1 MKKQLSPSMMCA
13 DFFHLGD
20 QLREFEEN
28 GIEYLHIDIMDGVF
42 VPNYTLGTDFVKRLK
57 SATSIPLDIHL
68 MIERPEERLAWFTF
82 GEGDYVSVHAE
93 TTKHLERVLSAIR
106 ARGARPMVAIN
117 PATPLSVLDYV
128 LDDIDAVLVETLRKR
143 YGGAVRALYD
153 PDAKRAAPLDADIV
167 FSTVVYEDQTL
178 PDYTT
183 ERLSARSLVAVLYY
197 GYGGLFISNEKKTP
211 FLPNIVLAWRYFVSN
226 EATRRMNVEKNPLL
240 AANAV
245 VVGYA
250 KMDRLATIPRREGGG
265 KTILLCPHHTLEKIP
280 GELSL
285 STFLKNADLYQ
296 RLPEMFPGITFVFRP
311 HPLLFPRLATAKWWG
326 AERTAA
332 YERAMEAHPNVVFQR
347 GGDYFEAFRNSDAL
361 IHDCGSFLA
370 EYFYTGSPQ
379 CYLLDG
385 EATLEEQFLPFA
397 RTLAEH
403 VRKGYTDEDVV
414 SFVRDVAAGRDPDRE
429 SRAAFAAREVCVN
442 HPDATS
448 AVVAVLDAALGG
460 ATLRQI

>member
-1 MKKQLSPSMMCA
+1 MI
-13 DFFHLGD
+13 G
-20 QLREFEEN
+20 
-28 GIEYLHIDIMDGVF
+28 
-42 VPNYTLGTDFVKRLK
+42 KRLIRLLT
-57 SATSIPLDIHL
+57 ALIPAKGVRKRVRAKWLA
-68 MIERPEERLAWFTF
+68 RAQAERLA
-82 GEGDYVSVHAE
+82 A
-93 TTKHLERVLSAIR
+93 LAPRQR
-106 ARGARPMVAIN
+106 ARYAARADACRANLGRRVRLKEDFLVCDASMFSGESVYARLAADPRFDCAIAVA
-117 PATPLSVLDYV
+117 PRVTRGEAFLRETLAKTVD
-128 LDDIDAVLVETLRKR
+128 TLRKR
-143 YGGAVRALYD
+143 YGDAVRALYD
-153 PDAKRAAPLDADIV
+153 PDAKSALPLDANIV

-183 ERLSARSLVAVLYY
+183 ERLSARALVAVLYY

-211 FLPNIVLAWRYFVSN
+211 YLPNIVLAWRYFVSN

-245 VVGYA
+245 TVGYA
-250 KMDRLATIPRREGGG
+250 KMDRLATIPRRERAG

-296 RLPEMFPGITFVFRP
+296 RLPEMFPEITFVFRP

-326 AERTAA
+326 PEKTSA

-370 EYFYTGSPQ
+370 EYFYTGCPQ
-379 CYLLDG
+379 CYLLES

-403 VRKGYTDEDVV
+403 VRKAYTDEEVV

-429 SRAAFAAREVCVN
+429 SRAAFAAKEVCVN

-460 ATLRQI
+460 ARIGGI

>member
-1 MKKQLSPSMMCA
+1 MI
-13 DFFHLGD
+13 G
-20 QLREFEEN
+20 
-28 GIEYLHIDIMDGVF
+28 
-42 VPNYTLGTDFVKRLK
+42 KRLIRLLT
-57 SATSIPLDIHL
+57 ALIPAKRVRKRVRARWLA
-68 MIERPEERLAWFTF
+68 RAQAERLA
-82 GEGDYVSVHAE
+82 A
-93 TTKHLERVLSAIR
+93 LAPRVR
-106 ARGARPMVAIN
+106 ARYGELAAACRAKLARGGRLKVAFLVCD
-117 PATPLSVLDYV
+117 ASMFSGESVYARLAADPRF
-128 LDDIDAVLVETLRKR
+128 DCAIAVAPRVTRGEAFLRETLAKTVDTLRKR
-143 YGGAVRALYD
+143 YGDAVRALYD
-153 PDAKRAAPLDADIV
+153 PDAKRSLPLDADIV

-183 ERLSARSLVAVLYY
+183 ERLSERALVAVLYY

-211 FLPNIVLAWRYFVSN
+211 YLPNIVLSWRYFVSN

-240 AANAV
+240 AENAV
-245 VVGYA
+245 TVGYA

-265 KTILLCPHHTLEKIP
+265 KVILLCPHHTLEKIP

-285 STFLKNADLYQ
+285 STFLKNAGLYQ
-296 RLPEMFPGITFVFRP
+296 RLPEMFPEITFVFRP

-326 AERTAA
+326 PEKTAA

-370 EYFYTGSPQ
+370 EYFYTGCPQ
-379 CYLLDG
+379 CYLLES

-403 VRKGYTDEDVV
+403 VRKAYTDEDVV
-414 SFVRDVAAGRDPDRE
+414 AFVRDVAAGRDPDRE
-429 SRAAFAAREVCVN
+429 SRAAFAAKEVCVN

-448 AVVAVLDAALGG
+448 AVLAVLDAAL
-460 ATLRQI
+460 AR

>member
-1 MKKQLSPSMMCA
+1 MI
-13 DFFHLGD
+13 G
-20 QLREFEEN
+20 
-28 GIEYLHIDIMDGVF
+28 
-42 VPNYTLGTDFVKRLK
+42 KRLIRLLT
-57 SATSIPLDIHL
+57 ALIPAKRVRKRVRARWLA
-68 MIERPEERLAWFTF
+68 RAQAERLA
-82 GEGDYVSVHAE
+82 ARAPR
-93 TTKHLERVLSAIR
+93 LR
-106 ARGARPMVAIN
+106 ARYEELAAACRAKLARGERLKVAFLVCD
-117 PATPLSVLDYV
+117 ASMFSGESVYARLAADPRF
-128 LDDIDAVLVETLRKR
+128 DCAIAVAPRVTRGEAFLRETLAKTVDTLRTR
-143 YGGAVRALYD
+143 YGDAVRALYD
-153 PDAKRAAPLDADIV
+153 PDAKRASPLDADIV

-183 ERLSARSLVAVLYY
+183 ERLAARALVAILYY

-211 FLPNIVLAWRYFVSN
+211 YLPNIVLAWRYFVSN

-245 VVGYA
+245 TVGYA
-250 KMDRLATIPRREGGG
+250 KMDRLATIPRRERAG

-285 STFLKNADLYQ
+285 STFLKNAGLYQ
-296 RLPEMFPGITFVFRP
+296 RLPELFPEITFVFRP

-326 AERTAA
+326 PEKTAA

-370 EYFYTGSPQ
+370 EYFYTGCPQ
-379 CYLLDG
+379 CYLLES

-403 VRKGYTDEDVV
+403 VRKAYTDEEVV
-414 SFVRDVAAGRDPDRE
+414 AFVRDVAAGRDPDRE
-429 SRAAFAAREVCVN
+429 SRAAFAAKEVCVN

-448 AVVAVLDAALGG
+448 AVLAVLAAALGG
-460 ATLRQI
+460 ARSGGI

>member
-1 MKKQLSPSMMCA
+1 MI
-13 DFFHLGD
+13 G
-20 QLREFEEN
+20 
-28 GIEYLHIDIMDGVF
+28 
-42 VPNYTLGTDFVKRLK
+42 KRLIRLLT
-57 SATSIPLDIHL
+57 ALIPAKGVRKRVRAKWLA
-68 MIERPEERLAWFTF
+68 RAQAERLA
-82 GEGDYVSVHAE
+82 A
-93 TTKHLERVLSAIR
+93 LAPRLR
-106 ARGARPMVAIN
+106 ARYAALADACRAKLARGERLKVAFLVCD
-117 PATPLSVLDYV
+117 ASMFSGESVYARLAADPRF
-128 LDDIDAVLVETLRKR
+128 DCAIAVAPRVTRGEAFLRETLAKTVDTLRKR
-143 YGGAVRALYD
+143 YGDAVRALYD
-153 PDAKRAAPLDADIV
+153 PDAKSALPLDADIV

-183 ERLSARSLVAVLYY
+183 ERLSARALVAVLYY

-211 FLPNIVLAWRYFVSN
+211 YLPNIVLAWRYFVSN

-245 VVGYA
+245 TVGYA
-250 KMDRLATIPRREGGG
+250 KMDRLATIPRRERAG

-296 RLPEMFPGITFVFRP
+296 RLPEMFPEITFVFRP

-326 AERTAA
+326 PEKTSA

-370 EYFYTGSPQ
+370 EYFYTGCPQ
-379 CYLLDG
+379 CYLLES

-403 VRKGYTDEDVV
+403 VRKAYTDEEVV

-429 SRAAFAAREVCVN
+429 SRAAFAAKEVCVN

-460 ATLRQI
+460 ARIGGI